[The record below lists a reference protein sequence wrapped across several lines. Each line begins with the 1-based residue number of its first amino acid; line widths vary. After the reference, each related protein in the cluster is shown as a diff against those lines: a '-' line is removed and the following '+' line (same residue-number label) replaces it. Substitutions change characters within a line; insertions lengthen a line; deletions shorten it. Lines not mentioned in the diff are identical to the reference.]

1 MRETIF
7 ENQTTMQDALD
18 AHPGRSDMTS
28 DEARPYRK
36 MPLSGERKNPML
48 ETKSVERPRRGHGY

>member
-7 ENQTTMQDALD
+7 QNKTTMADAL
-18 AHPGRSDMTS
+18 AEHPGRSDQTP
-28 DEARPYRK
+28 DEARQYRK
-36 MPLSGERKNPML
+36 AQLPGERKNPML